1 MRLLLIAVLLL
12 LATGPKAW
20 SQALINGVQ
29 PSAVNGVTV
38 ASGAAIDGITL
49 TAPGGG
55 GGTPTVVQSQSTG
68 SAGSTA
74 GMVLTSPVT
83 IGNILVAVMYGGSA
97 GSTLTFS
104 DSFTD
109 VATMLASASL
119 ATDDDTV
126 AVACTTLSQSGAVT
140 LSFLVNGTGASTL
153 ATVYEVSN
161 ATCTQDVTAVHTN
174 TLSATSCSSGAMTTS
189 TANDFLV
196 GACGLDGTSTAAV
209 AAGSGW
215 TGLNA
220 GNTGHPLLLG
230 EYRIGTSP
238 GSFTATSGTI
248 PSQEQATLL
257 VALKP

>member
-1 MRLLLIAVLLL
+1 MTKLLSLLL
-12 LATGPKAW
+12 LFP
-20 SQALINGVQ
+20 
-29 PSAVNGVTV
+29 
-38 ASGAAIDGITL
+38 L
-49 TAPGGG
+49 TASAQWQIGQRSFTAPSG
-55 GGTPTVVQSQSTG
+55 GGTPTIVQSQSTG
-68 SAGSTA
+68 SSGSTA
-74 GMVLTSPVT
+74 GMVLTNAVT

-97 GSTLTFS
+97 GSTLTFN

-109 VATMLASASL
+109 VATMLASTSL

-126 AVACTTLSQSGAVT
+126 AVACTPLSQSGAVT
-140 LSFLVNGTGASTL
+140 LSFLINGTGASVL

-174 TLSATSCSSGAMTTS
+174 TLSATSCNSGAMTTT
-189 TANDFLV
+189 TANDLLI
-196 GACGLDGTSTAAV
+196 GACGLDGTSTTTV

-215 TGLNA
+215 SGGLNA